1 VERGLITSVKK
12 LFLVNYAPPTSSIY
26 KYTGEILSCTEDYS
40 EQLNLLYSNRSKRW
54 ELPTRGKSFKSPIKR
69 VLYANILLSRLLFR
83 KARKYILASSGEERV
98 IHYTHQTISPF
109 NLDLERSVV
118 TIHDNPYT
126 ALKYGI
132 YNKPNNRITDKMRFR
147 LYSSSIHYTLS
158 QYKKFK
164 HVITTSDYVKNSL
177 IKYGFRNEITTIHPQ
192 VGPHFHPIKDKEKLR
207 EELGLPKGRK
217 LLLSVASDQPR
228 KNLNMVERLMN
239 ELDQSYH
246 LVRVGKPIL
255 DSSSFSNVDPQ
266 TINKIYNACDV
277 LIMPS
282 LEEGYGYPVPEAMT
296 VGLPVV
302 CSDIEVFHELCGDSG
317 IYFNPLS
324 VEDFR
329 DAVKISIENYNVY
342 SNKVIERSAIFSYTR
357 FCMEINNYYKQRF

>member
-1 VERGLITSVKK
+1 
-12 LFLVNYAPPTSSIY
+12 
-26 KYTGEILSCTEDYS
+26 
-40 EQLNLLYSNRSKRW
+40 
-54 ELPTRGKSFKSPIKR
+54 
-69 VLYANILLSRLLFR
+69 
-83 KARKYILASSGEERV
+83 
-98 IHYTHQTISPF
+98 
-109 NLDLERSVV
+109 
-118 TIHDNPYT
+118 
-126 ALKYGI
+126 
-132 YNKPNNRITDKMRFR
+132 
-147 LYSSSIHYTLS
+147 
-158 QYKKFK
+158 
-164 HVITTSDYVKNSL
+164 
-177 IKYGFRNEITTIHPQ
+177 
-192 VGPHFHPIKDKEKLR
+192 
-207 EELGLPKGRK
+207 
-217 LLLSVASDQPR
+217 
-228 KNLNMVERLMN
+228 MN

-329 DAVKISIENYNVY
+329 DAVKASIENYEMY

-357 FCMEINNYYKQRF
+357 FCREINNYYKQRF

>member
-1 VERGLITSVKK
+1 MKK

-40 EQLNLLYSNRSKRW
+40 EQLNLLYSNRSKKW
-54 ELPTRGKSFKSPIKR
+54 DLDTRGISFKSPVKKA
-69 VLYANILLSRLLFR
+69 LYANILLSRYLFR
-83 KARKYILASSGEERV
+83 KARKYILTSSDEERI

-109 NLDLERSVV
+109 KLDLERSVV

-126 ALKYGI
+126 ALKYGV
-132 YNKPNNRITDKMRFR
+132 YNKPNNSITDKMRFR
-147 LYSSSIHYTLS
+147 IYSASIRYTLS
-158 QYKKFK
+158 KYKEFK

-192 VGPHFHPIKDKEKLR
+192 VGPHFQPIKDKERLR
-207 EELGLPKGRK
+207 QELGLPKNKK

-246 LVRVGKPIL
+246 LVRVGKPIS
-255 DSSSFSNVDPQ
+255 DSSSFSNVDPH

-296 VGLPVV
+296 VGLPIV
-302 CSDIEVFHELCGDSG
+302 CSDIDVFHELCGDSG
-317 IYFNPLS
+317 IYFDPLS
-324 VEDFR
+324 VEAFR
-329 DAVKISIENYNVY
+329 DAVKTSIENYVFY
-342 SNKVIERSAIFSYTR
+342 SNKVVERSAIFSHSR
-357 FCMEINNYYKQRF
+357 FCEEINNYYMQRF